1 MNENQK
7 PQRIANYL
15 DASNLFI
22 FIIKWKWHLLIIAGI
37 AALGATIFSGP
48 TFIKPKYKSS
58 VILFPSS
65 TNSISKAL
73 LGAVDEEQDVLKF
86 GKEEQAEQLLQILN
100 SDEIRDRVIDKFDL
114 MNHYRIA
121 PSSDYPQT
129 RVRKEFESNVSF
141 SRTEFMS
148 VQIEVLDEDPE
159 LAASMANT
167 ISDLV
172 DSMKTKIQH
181 ERAWQAYNI
190 VEAAYHDK
198 LKRMKEIEDTMQ
210 FLRSKGI
217 FDYETQSEMYNKEYT
232 AASSVYENEYASLP
246 ILLKY
251 KKEDDTMVIATKA
264 RIKGAEAKMKSV
276 KALLDN
282 FAKYGGAN
290 VSMAQEMGWQR
301 KALADLRE
309 KYSKAKIDLDETLSN
324 KFVVNKAIKAEK
336 KSYPIRWLI
345 VLFSTMSALFL
356 SILVLVTMES
366 YAQFKRN

>member
-1 MNENQK
+1 MNENQNI
-7 PQRIANYL
+7 PRRANYM

-22 FIIKWKWHLLIIAGI
+22 FITKWKWHLLIIVAVAAI
-37 AALGATIFSGP
+37 AATIFSGP
-48 TFIKPKYKSS
+48 AFIKPKFKSS

-73 LGAVDEEQDVLKF
+73 LEAGDEEQDVLKF

-100 SDEIRDRVIDKFDL
+100 SDEIRDRVITQFDL
-114 MNHYRIA
+114 MNHYRID
-121 PSSDYPQT
+121 PNSDYPQT
-129 RVRKEFESNVSF
+129 KVRKEFESNVSF
-141 SRTEFMS
+141 DRTEFMS
-148 VQIEVLDEDPE
+148 VKIEVMDEDPQ
-159 LAASMANT
+159 LAANMANT

-190 VEAAYHDK
+190 IEAAYHDK
-198 LKRMKEIEDTMQ
+198 LKRMQEIEDTMQ

-217 FDYETQSEMYNKEYT
+217 FDYESQSAMYNEEYT
-232 AASSVYENEYASLP
+232 KAASIYENETASLP
-246 ILLKY
+246 ILEKY
-251 KKEDDTMVIATKA
+251 RKEDDTLVIATKA
-264 RIKGAEAKMKSV
+264 RIKGAEAKMKSM
-276 KALLDN
+276 KASLDN

-290 VSMAQEMGWQR
+290 ISMAQEMGWQR

-309 KYSKAKIDLDETLSN
+309 KYSKAKVDLNESLSN

-345 VLFSTMSALFL
+345 VLFSSLSALFL
-356 SILVLVTMES
+356 SVMVLIGIES
-366 YAQFKRN
+366 YAQFKRS

>member
-1 MNENQK
+1 M
-7 PQRIANYL
+7 

-22 FIIKWKWHLLIIAGI
+22 FIIKWKWHLLIIAAV
-37 AALGATIFSGP
+37 AALGATIFSSSA
-48 TFIKPKYKSS
+48 FIKPKFKSA

-73 LGAVDEEQDVLKF
+73 LGAVEEEQDVLKF

-100 SDEIRDRVIDKFDL
+100 SDEIRDRVIEKFDL
-114 MNHYRIA
+114 MRHYRIDA
-121 PSSDYPQT
+121 SSDYPQT

-148 VQIEVLDEDPE
+148 VQIEVLDENPE
-159 LAASMANT
+159 LAANMANT

-190 VEAAYHDK
+190 VEAAYQDK
-198 LKRMKEIEDTMQ
+198 RKRMQEIEDTMQ
-210 FLRSKGI
+210 YLRSKGI
-217 FDYETQSEMYNKEYT
+217 FDYESQSAMYNEEYT
-232 AASSVYENEYASLP
+232 KASSVYENETAGLP
-246 ILLKY
+246 ILQKY
-251 KKEDDTMVIATKA
+251 RKEEDTLVIATKA
-264 RIKGAEAKMKSV
+264 RIKGAEAKMKSM
-276 KALLDN
+276 KAALDN

-309 KYSKAKIDLDETLSN
+309 KFAKAKIDLDETLSN
-324 KFVVNKAIKAEK
+324 KFVVNKAVKAEK

-345 VLFSTMSALFL
+345 VLFSTLSALFL
-356 SILVLVTMES
+356 SVLVLIGMES
-366 YAQFKRN
+366 YAQFKRS